1 MGSSL
6 IRAMLASLT
15 LAACA
20 AGPEVAVT
28 HSLSG
33 TSWREVSGGEHA
45 PTIEFADG
53 RASGHAGCNRWFA
66 SVTQGEGV
74 ALTFGDA
81 GSTRMMCE
89 PARME
94 VERRFLAAIHETQ
107 IAAVEGDTLI
117 LRDIAGADLAR
128 FTRMGSAP

>member
-6 IRAMLASLT
+6 TRAAIAALA

-20 AGPEVAVT
+20 AAPEAAVNN
-28 HSLSG
+28 LNG
-33 TSWREVSGGEHA
+33 TSWREASGGEHA

-66 SVTQGEGV
+66 GVTHGEGV
-74 ALTFGDA
+74 AMSFGDA
-81 GSTRMMCE
+81 GLTRMMCE

-94 VERRFLAAIHETQ
+94 VERRFMAAIRETQ
-107 IAAVEGDTLI
+107 IAVVEGDTLI
-117 LRDIAGADLAR
+117 LRDIGGADVAR
-128 FTRMGSAP
+128 FARVGSAP

>member
-1 MGSSL
+1 MTNSL
-6 IRAMLASLT
+6 D
-15 LAACA
+15 
-20 AGPEVAVT
+20 
-28 HSLSG
+28 G
-33 TSWREVSGGEHA
+33 TSWREASGGEHA
-45 PTIEFADG
+45 PTIAFADG

-66 SVTQGEGV
+66 STRAGEGV
-74 ALTFGDA
+74 AFTFGDV

-94 VERRFLAAIHETQ
+94 VERRFLAALNDTQ

-128 FTRMGSAP
+128 FARVGSAP

>member
-6 IRAMLASLT
+6 IRAAIASLA

-20 AGPEVAVT
+20 TAPEAPMANP
-28 HSLSG
+28 LDG
-33 TSWREVSGGEHA
+33 TSWREASGGEHA

-66 SVTQGEGV
+66 SVTHGEGV
-74 ALTFGDA
+74 AMSFGDA
-81 GSTRMMCE
+81 GLTRMMCE

-94 VERRFLAAIHETQ
+94 VERRFMAAIRETQ
-107 IAAVEGDTLI
+107 IAVVEDDTLI
-117 LRDIAGADLAR
+117 LRDIAGTDVAR
-128 FTRMGSAP
+128 FTRAGSAP

>member
-6 IRAMLASLT
+6 IRALLASLA

-20 AGPEVAVT
+20 ATPEAAVRNN
-28 HSLSG
+28 LDG
-33 TSWREVSGGEHA
+33 TSWREASGGEHA
-45 PTIEFADG
+45 PTIAFAEG

-66 SVTQGEGV
+66 SVQYGEGV
-74 ALTFGDA
+74 AMTFGDA

-89 PARME
+89 PARMDA
-94 VERRFLAAIHETQ
+94 ERRFLAAIHETE
-107 IAAVEGDTLI
+107 IAVVEGDMLI

-128 FTRMGSAP
+128 FTRIGSAP